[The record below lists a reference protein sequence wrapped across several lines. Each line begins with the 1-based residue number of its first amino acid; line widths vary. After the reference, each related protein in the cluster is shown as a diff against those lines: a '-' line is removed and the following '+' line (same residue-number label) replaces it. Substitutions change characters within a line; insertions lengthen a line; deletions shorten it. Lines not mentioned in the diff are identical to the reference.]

1 MKKKQ
6 IIVIRANT
14 LDRETRATKI
24 IKSLVE
30 NNYNVTFLGWD
41 RGIQTSRSEKNEA
54 GEKFNE
60 ISFHFKAPWGIKSIL
75 FLPMWWTFIFYKL
88 MSNQWDLVHAI
99 QITTSPPAIIAGKL
113 KKKPVVYDML
123 DTYEDSIIMPIQ
135 LRNFFVM
142 VDKVFM
148 KLSSAIVLADEE
160 QIEELGGI
168 PNSNIVV
175 VYDSPDTKHN
185 IILKQKTGVDFTIFY
200 AGLLYSGKK
209 LNLDKMIEAVKKL
222 EGVKLIIAGHGD
234 LVSEIQNN
242 AKLHP
247 NKIEYI
253 GEIPHAEVLQ
263 RSADA
268 DLLFVLRDP
277 VLPVNR
283 YICGSKILE
292 AMMCGTPIMVGE
304 GTSTAK
310 IVQQNNCGFV
320 IDAYNIGE
328 IIDVINKLKMDPDL
342 CSIIGKNGRKA
353 FDNCYSW
360 ILMSNRLLKLYE
372 KILIKH
378 SHIGN

>member
-1 MKKKQ
+1 MKKKH

-41 RGIQTSRSEKNEA
+41 RGIQTSRSEKNET
-54 GEKFNE
+54 GENFNE
-60 ISFHFKAPWGIKSIL
+60 ISFNFQAPWGIKSIL
-75 FLPMWWTFIFYKL
+75 FLPMWWIFIFFKL
-88 MSNQWDLVHAI
+88 MLNKWDLVHAI

-123 DTYEDSIIMPIQ
+123 DTYEDSIIMPRE

-185 IILKQKTGVDFTIFY
+185 ILFKQKTVDNFTIFY

-209 LNLDKMIEAVKKL
+209 LNLDKMIEAVKKM

-234 LVSEIQNN
+234 LVWEIQKI

-277 VLPVNR
+277 VLPVNK

-292 AMMCGTPIMVGE
+292 AMMCGTPIMVSE

-310 IVQQNNCGFV
+310 KVKHEDIGIVVDPKN
-320 IDAYNIGE
+320 IDEIKNALRILITNPSLNTRYSKNALNAYNVKYKWE
-328 IIDVINKLKMDPDL
+328 LVEK
-342 CSIIGKNGRKA
+342 
-353 FDNCYSW
+353 
-360 ILMSNRLLKLYE
+360 RLLNIYTKL
-372 KILIKH
+372 LT
-378 SHIGN
+378 